1 MLIIHGGSEPMN
13 RIYFA
18 GPLFTSYERAFIDE
32 CAVKL
37 RAEGFEVFIPHEG
50 FMDRTAAEK
59 EQFEQLDDRDKAL
72 TVFVNDYEALCWA
85 NVLIVMIDGPQIDD
99 GSAVEI
105 GIFCEQML
113 SGKDKKGIFGLSSD
127 MRVGPHALPGEM
139 KQLNFFAAGA
149 IYRAGDI
156 HSRIDEIIERLK
168 GS

>member
-1 MLIIHGGSEPMN
+1 MN

-18 GPLFTSYERAFIDE
+18 GPLFTTYERAFIDE

-50 FMDRTAAEK
+50 FMNMTPSEK
-59 EQFEQLDDRDKAL
+59 EQFESLDDRDKAL
-72 TVFVNDYEALCWA
+72 TVFANDYEALSWA

-105 GIFCEQML
+105 GMFCEQIL
-113 SGKDKKGIFGLSSD
+113 SGKDKKGIFGLASD
-127 MRVGPHALPGEM
+127 MRVGPQALPGEM

-149 IYRAGDI
+149 IHRVGSIY
-156 HSRIDEIIERLK
+156 SSIDEIIERLK
-168 GS
+168 VS